1 MICELTTREGKE
13 GISGNNDPMSG
24 NDGAHTVMRKR
35 HAKEFGR
42 FIQANLFGT
51 YYRENKNFILK
62 IYLLLLLLLYFT

>member
-1 MICELTTREGKE
+1 MTSVRFFIVICELTTREGKE

-51 YYRENKNFILK
+51 YIIGRIRISF
-62 IYLLLLLLLYFT
+62 

>member
-1 MICELTTREGKE
+1 VICELTTREGKE

-24 NDGAHTVMRKR
+24 NDGAHTVMRRKR

-51 YYRENKNFILK
+51 YIIGRIRISF
-62 IYLLLLLLLYFT
+62 